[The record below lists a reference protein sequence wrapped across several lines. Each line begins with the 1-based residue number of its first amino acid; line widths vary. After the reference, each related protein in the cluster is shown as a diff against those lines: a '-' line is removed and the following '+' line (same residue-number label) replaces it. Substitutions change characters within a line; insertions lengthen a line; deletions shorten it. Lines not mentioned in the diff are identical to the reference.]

1 LPNDHNIL
9 HQDFELQTE
18 RKNLEHIIFRNIFH
32 NNQQPYA
39 FIKCAKRIEEILPV
53 NKKFSKESAVALFFI
68 C

>member
-1 LPNDHNIL
+1 
-9 HQDFELQTE
+9 LQTE

-53 NKKFSKESAVALFFI
+53 NKKFSKESAVVLFFI